1 MSARAPAGNV
11 NKKNGSDAA
20 VDNSERYKGDGVIVF
35 ITQVAAMSWAETQ
48 HPEMTLASQSL
59 EKTGFR
65 SAIQMEV
72 EFALIGR
79 TPKTMRAS
87 TNSIASYTS
96 WKRDIFWGAPKY
108 WGRRRGRA
116 PFCRYPAFQSTHY
129 SGRRMNG
136 EMMRP
141 SSSDL
146 ERLATELEGD
156 LYFDETMRTLYATDA
171 SVYREM
177 PQAVALPK
185 TEDDICK
192 LVRFAR
198 VHGTSLIPRAAGTS
212 LAGQV
217 VGGGLVVDISRYL
230 TRILEVDAAAR
241 RVRVQ
246 PGVVRN
252 ELNLALAP
260 HCLFFAPETS
270 TQNRCM
276 IGGMVGNNACGANS
290 VVYGSTRDHVISV
303 RAVLSDGSIT
313 EFGALSQEEF
323 AAKSRSDTLEALIY
337 RKIDKLLGDP
347 ENRAEIA
354 REFPKK
360 SIHRRNTGY
369 AIDSLAE
376 CTPFAPL
383 GPPFNFCRLL
393 AGSEGTLAFLT
404 EITLSCEPLPPR
416 ESALVCV
423 HCTTIDEALQAN
435 LVALRHSARA
445 CELMDD
451 NILEC
456 TKTNIEQRQNRFFV
470 QGDPGAILAV
480 ELASETREEV
490 AALAATL
497 ETELRVAG
505 LGYHYPAIW
514 GPDQNRVWNL
524 RKAALGLLSN
534 LPGDAKPVA
543 VIEDTAIDPED
554 LPAYVREFDAILG
567 ARGLS
572 AVHYAHAGSGEL
584 HLRPILNLKME
595 EHRRLFRVIATEVA
609 HLVKRY
615 GGSLSG
621 EHGDGRLRGE
631 FLPTMVGKKN
641 YALFREIKYAWDPA
655 GLFNPGKITD
665 TPPMDGSLRY
675 ESGQAVR
682 EFSTVLSFADSRGIL
697 RAAEQCNG
705 SGDCRKSHL
714 MGGTMCPSFMATRN
728 ERDTT
733 RARANILRE
742 VLTRSPKS
750 NPFDSDEIAA
760 VMDLCL
766 SCKGCKSECPSNVDI
781 ARLKAEWL
789 QQYYDAR
796 GVPFRSKLIAGFSH
810 AMAAAQLA
818 PGIYNFLVT
827 NSLTARW
834 FKRLAGFAQERSM
847 PQLNATTLRRWHRR
861 HANKEG
867 SFPNGSVFL
876 FCDEFTNF
884 NDVGA
889 GIKAVRLLNRLGYE
903 IIVPNHVDSG
913 RAQIS
918 KGLLRDAQ
926 RLAIRNVELLKDV
939 ITDETPLIGIE
950 PSAILGFRD
959 EVPDLVPGRL
969 MDAARQL
976 AKRSLLVDEFI
987 VREASRGRIRREAF
1001 TLKSQEIR
1009 LHGHCHQKSLASLTA
1024 TVKALELPSNYKVKL
1039 IPSGCCGMAGSFG
1052 YEQEHYDLSMK
1063 VAELV
1068 LMPTVRSAAP
1078 ETLIAAPGTSCRHQ
1092 IKDCTGRIAQHP
1104 AEILHDALVQEV

>member
-1 MSARAPAGNV
+1 M
-11 NKKNGSDAA
+11 D
-20 VDNSERYKGDGVIVF
+20 EQ
-35 ITQVAAMSWAETQ
+35 IT
-48 HPEMTLASQSL
+48 
-59 EKTGFR
+59 
-65 SAIQMEV
+65 
-72 EFALIGR
+72 
-79 TPKTMRAS
+79 
-87 TNSIASYTS
+87 
-96 WKRDIFWGAPKY
+96 
-108 WGRRRGRA
+108 
-116 PFCRYPAFQSTHY
+116 
-129 SGRRMNG
+129 
-136 EMMRP
+136 RP
-141 SSSDL
+141 SPSAL

-156 LYFDETMRTLYATDA
+156 FYFDATMRTLYATDA

-177 PQAVALPK
+177 PQAVALPR
-185 TEDDICK
+185 TENDICK
-192 LVRFAR
+192 LTRFAR
-198 VHGTSLIPRAAGTS
+198 EHGTSLIPRAAGTS

-217 VGGGLVVDISRYL
+217 VGGGIVVDISRYL
-230 TRILEVDAAAR
+230 TRIVAIDADAR

-260 HCLFFAPETS
+260 HGLFFAPETS

-303 RAVLSDGSIT
+303 RAVLADGSIA
-313 EFGALSQEEF
+313 EFGALSPDEF
-323 AAKSRSDTLEALIY
+323 AAKSRGDTFEALLY
-337 RKIDKLLGDP
+337 RQIDELLGKA
-347 ENRAEIA
+347 ENREEIA

-376 CTPFAPL
+376 CSPFVAD

-416 ESALVCV
+416 VSALVCV
-423 HCTTIDEALQAN
+423 HCATIDEALRAN

-456 TKTNIEQRQNRFFV
+456 TKLNIEQRQNRFFV

-480 ELASETREEV
+480 ELAADTREEV
-490 AALAATL
+490 VGRASSL
-497 ETELRVAG
+497 ETELRAAG
-505 LGYHYPAIW
+505 LGYHYPVVW
-514 GPDQNRVWNL
+514 GADQNRVWNL

-534 LPGDAKPVA
+534 IPGDAKPVA

-554 LPAYVREFDAILG
+554 LPAFVREFDSILG
-567 ARGLS
+567 SHGLA

-584 HLRPILNLKME
+584 HLRPILNLKEE
-595 EHRRLFRVIATEVA
+595 EHRRLFRVVATEIA
-609 HLVKRY
+609 RLVKRC

-631 FLPTMVGKKN
+631 FLPFMVGKEN
-641 YALFREIKYAWDPA
+641 YALFREIKKKWDPS

-665 TPPMDGSLRY
+665 TPPMDASLRY
-675 ESGQAVR
+675 EPGQAVR
-682 EFSTVLSFADSRGIL
+682 EIPTVLNFADSRGIL

-714 MGGTMCPSFMATRN
+714 MGGTMCPSYMATRN

-750 NPFDSDEIAA
+750 NPFDSDEVAA

-766 SCKGCKSECPSNVDI
+766 SCKGCKSECPSNVDV

-796 GVPFRSKLIAGFSH
+796 GVPIRSKLIAGFSS
-810 AMAAAQLA
+810 AMAAAQIA
-818 PGIYNFLVT
+818 PGIYNLLVT
-827 NSLTARW
+827 NRVTSRL
-834 FKRLAGFAQERSM
+834 FKRLAGFALERSM
-847 PQLNATTLRRWHRR
+847 PRLYATTLRRWHQN

-867 SFPNGSVFL
+867 TFPNGRVFL

-889 GIKAVRLLNRLGYE
+889 GRKVVRLLNRLGYE
-903 IIVPNHVDSG
+903 VTIPKHVDSG

-918 KGLLRDAQ
+918 KGLLRDAR

-939 ITDETPLIGIE
+939 VTDDIPMIGIE

-959 EVPDLVPGRL
+959 EVPDLVPLELIG
-969 MDAARQL
+969 AAREL
-976 AKRSLLVDEFI
+976 SKRSLLVDEF
-987 VREASRGRIRREAF
+987 VAREAERGRIRREAF
-1001 TLKSQEIR
+1001 TQELREIR
-1009 LHGHCHQKSLASLTA
+1009 LHGHCHQKSLASITP
-1024 TVKALELPSNYKVKL
+1024 TVKALELPVNYKVKL

-1052 YEQEHYDLSMK
+1052 YEQEHYDVSMQ

-1068 LMPTVRSAAP
+1068 LMPAVRSAPAA
-1078 ETLIAAPGTSCRHQ
+1078 TLIAAPGTSCRHQ

-1104 AEILHDALVQEV
+1104 AEILHDALV

>member
-1 MSARAPAGNV
+1 
-11 NKKNGSDAA
+11 
-20 VDNSERYKGDGVIVF
+20 
-35 ITQVAAMSWAETQ
+35 
-48 HPEMTLASQSL
+48 MT
-59 EKTGFR
+59 
-65 SAIQMEV
+65 
-72 EFALIGR
+72 
-79 TPKTMRAS
+79 
-87 TNSIASYTS
+87 
-96 WKRDIFWGAPKY
+96 
-108 WGRRRGRA
+108 
-116 PFCRYPAFQSTHY
+116 
-129 SGRRMNG
+129 
-136 EMMRP
+136 RP
-141 SSSDL
+141 SPSDL
-146 ERLATELEGD
+146 ERLATELEGE
-156 LYFDETMRTLYATDA
+156 LHFDATMRTLYATDA

-185 TEDDICK
+185 TETDICK

-198 VHGTSLIPRAAGTS
+198 EHGTSVIPRAAGTS

-217 VGGGLVVDISRYL
+217 VGGGIVVDISRYL
-230 TRILEVDAAAR
+230 TRILEIDARAR

-260 HCLFFAPETS
+260 HQLFFAPETS

-303 RAVLSDGSIT
+303 RAVLSDGSIA
-313 EFGALSQEEF
+313 EFGPLSEEEF
-323 AAKSRSDTLEALIY
+323 AAKLRSDTLEAVIY
-337 RKIDKLLGDP
+337 RKVGSLLGSA

-369 AIDSLAE
+369 AIDLLAQ
-376 CTPFAPL
+376 CSPFVSD

-416 ESALVCV
+416 ESALICV
-423 HCTTIDEALQAN
+423 HCVTIDEALRAN

-456 TKTNIEQRQNRFFV
+456 TKANIEQRQNRFFV
-470 QGDPGAILAV
+470 QGDPGAILASNWRV
-480 ELASETREEV
+480 KLARRLSTSRQG
-490 AALAATL
+490 L
-497 ETELRVAG
+497 ETELRAAG
-505 LGYHYPAIW
+505 LGYHYPVIW
-514 GPDQNRVWNL
+514 GAEQNRVWNL

-543 VIEDTAIDPED
+543 VIEDTAIDPQD
-554 LPAYVREFDAILG
+554 LPVFVREFDSIL
-567 ARGLS
+567 AAHGLS

-595 EHRRLFRVIATEVA
+595 EHRRLFRLIATEVA
-609 HLVKRY
+609 RLVKRY

-631 FLPTMVGKKN
+631 FLPFMVGKKN
-641 YALFREIKYAWDPA
+641 YALFREIKHIWDPS
-655 GLFNPGKITD
+655 GIFNPGKITD
-665 TPPMDGSLRY
+665 TPPMDASLRY
-675 ESGQAVR
+675 ESGQTVR
-682 EFSTVLSFADSRGIL
+682 EFSTVLNFAGSGGIL

-766 SCKGCKSECPSNVDI
+766 SCKGCKSECPSNVDV

-789 QQYYDAR
+789 QQYYDTR
-796 GVPFRSKLIAGFSH
+796 GVPFRSQLIAGFSG

-827 NSLTARW
+827 NRWTAQL
-834 FKRLAGFAQERSM
+834 FKRLAGFAERRSM
-847 PQLNATTLRRWHRR
+847 PQLHATTLRRWHRS

-867 SFPNGSVFL
+867 PFPNGRVFL

-884 NDVGA
+884 NDVEA

-903 IIVPNHVDSG
+903 IIIPKQVDSG

-939 ITDETPLIGIE
+939 ITDDAPMIGIE

-959 EVPDLVPGRL
+959 EVPDLVPARL
-969 MDAARQL
+969 FEASREL
-976 AKRSLLVDEFI
+976 AKRSLLIDEFI
-987 VREASRGRIRREAF
+987 AREASRGRIRREAF
-1001 TLKSQEIR
+1001 AQESREIR
-1009 LHGHCHQKSLASLTA
+1009 LHGHCHQKSLASLA
-1024 TVKALELPSNYKVKL
+1024 PTVKALELPVNYKVKV

-1052 YEQEHYDLSMK
+1052 YEKEHYDLSIQ

-1068 LMPTVRSAAP
+1068 LMPAVRSAPADA
-1078 ETLIAAPGTSCRHQ
+1078 LIAAPGTSCRHQ

-1104 AEILHDALVQEV
+1104 AEILHDALV

>member
-1 MSARAPAGNV
+1 MY
-11 NKKNGSDAA
+11 
-20 VDNSERYKGDGVIVF
+20 ER
-35 ITQVAAMSWAETQ
+35 
-48 HPEMTLASQSL
+48 MT
-59 EKTGFR
+59 
-65 SAIQMEV
+65 
-72 EFALIGR
+72 
-79 TPKTMRAS
+79 
-87 TNSIASYTS
+87 
-96 WKRDIFWGAPKY
+96 
-108 WGRRRGRA
+108 
-116 PFCRYPAFQSTHY
+116 
-129 SGRRMNG
+129 
-136 EMMRP
+136 RP
-141 SSSDL
+141 SPSDL
-146 ERLATELEGD
+146 ERLAAEVEGD
-156 LYFDETMRTLYATDA
+156 LYFDATMRMLYATDA

-185 TEDDICK
+185 TETDICK

-198 VHGTSLIPRAAGTS
+198 EHGTSVIPRAAGTS

-217 VGGGLVVDISRYL
+217 VGGGIVVDISRYL
-230 TRILEVDAAAR
+230 TRILEIDTATR

-260 HCLFFAPETS
+260 HQLFFAPETS

-290 VVYGSTRDHVISV
+290 VVYGSTRDHLISV
-303 RAVLSDGSIT
+303 RAVLSDGSIA
-313 EFGALSQEEF
+313 EFGPLSGEEF
-323 AAKSRSDTLEALIY
+323 AAKFRSNTLEAVIY
-337 RKIDKLLGDP
+337 RKVGGLLGSA

-369 AIDSLAE
+369 AIDLLAQ
-376 CTPFAPL
+376 CSPFVSG

-404 EITLSCEPLPPR
+404 EITLSCEPLLPR

-423 HCTTIDEALQAN
+423 HCVTIDEALRAN

-470 QGDPGAILAV
+470 QGDPGAILAI
-480 ELASETREEV
+480 ELAGETREEV
-490 AALAATL
+490 VELATSL
-497 ETELRVAG
+497 ETELRAAG
-505 LGYHYPAIW
+505 LGYHYPVIW
-514 GPDQNRVWNL
+514 GAEQNRVWNL

-543 VIEDTAIDPED
+543 VIEDTAIDPQD
-554 LPAYVREFDAILG
+554 LPEFVREFDSIL
-567 ARGLS
+567 AAHGLS

-584 HLRPILNLKME
+584 HLRPILNLKTE
-595 EHRRLFRVIATEVA
+595 EHRQLFRLIAMEVA
-609 HLVKRY
+609 RLVKRY

-631 FLPTMVGKKN
+631 FLPFMVGKKN
-641 YALFREIKYAWDPA
+641 YALFREIKQVWDPA
-655 GLFNPGKITD
+655 GIFNPGKITD
-665 TPPMDGSLRY
+665 TPPMDASLRY
-675 ESGQAVR
+675 EPGQTVR
-682 EFSTVLSFADSRGIL
+682 EFSTVLSFTESRGIL

-733 RARANILRE
+733 RARANVLRE
-742 VLTRSPKS
+742 VLTRSTKT
-750 NPFDSDEIAA
+750 NPFDSDEIAV

-766 SCKGCKSECPSNVDI
+766 SCKGCKSECPSNVDV

-796 GVPFRSKLIAGFSH
+796 GIPFRSRLVAGFSS
-810 AMAAAQLA
+810 AMGAAQLA
-818 PGIYNFLVT
+818 PGLYNFLVT
-827 NSLTARW
+827 NRVTARW
-834 FKRLAGFAQERSM
+834 FKRLAGFAQGRSM
-847 PQLNATTLRRWHRR
+847 PRLPATTLRRWYQG
-861 HANKEG
+861 HAKKGG
-867 SFPNGSVFL
+867 SFPKGGVFL

-884 NDVGA
+884 NDA
-889 GIKAVRLLNRLGYE
+889 EIGIKAVLLLNRLGYE
-903 IIVPNHVDSG
+903 IVIPNHVDSG

-926 RLAIRNVELLKDV
+926 RLAIRNVELLKNV
-939 ITDETPLIGIE
+939 VTDEMPMIGIE

-959 EVPDLVPGRL
+959 EVPDLVPSHL
-969 MDAARQL
+969 KEAAREL
-976 AKRSLLVDEFI
+976 GKRALLVDEFI
-987 VREASRGRIRREAF
+987 AREAGCGRIRPEAF
-1001 TLKSQEIR
+1001 TNESREVR
-1009 LHGHCHQKSLASLTA
+1009 VHGHCHQKSLASLTA
-1024 TVKALELPSNYKVKL
+1024 TVKALELPANYKVKL
-1039 IPSGCCGMAGSFG
+1039 ISSGCCGMAGSFG
-1052 YEQEHYDLSMK
+1052 YEEEHYALSLQ

-1068 LMPTVRSAAP
+1068 LMPAVRSAPAG
-1078 ETLIAAPGTSCRHQ
+1078 TLIAAPGTSCRHQ

-1104 AEILHDALVQEV
+1104 VEILHAALV

>member
-1 MSARAPAGNV
+1 MVVYRPSKGVLKRQAANV
-11 NKKNGSDAA
+11 QPPDPT
-20 VDNSERYKGDGVIVF
+20 R
-35 ITQVAAMSWAETQ
+35 
-48 HPEMTLASQSL
+48 
-59 EKTGFR
+59 
-65 SAIQMEV
+65 
-72 EFALIGR
+72 
-79 TPKTMRAS
+79 
-87 TNSIASYTS
+87 
-96 WKRDIFWGAPKY
+96 
-108 WGRRRGRA
+108 
-116 PFCRYPAFQSTHY
+116 QSTKSMEEH
-129 SGRRMNG
+129 MT
-136 EMMRP
+136 RP
-141 SSSDL
+141 SLSAL
-146 ERLATELEGD
+146 EQLAAELEGD
-156 LYFDETMRTLYATDA
+156 FHFDATMRTLYATDA

-177 PQAVALPK
+177 PLAVALPR
-185 TEDDICK
+185 TENDICT
-192 LVRFAR
+192 LIRFAR
-198 VHGTSLIPRAAGTS
+198 EHGTSIIPRAAGTS

-217 VGGGLVVDISRYL
+217 VGEGIVVDISRYL
-230 TRILEVDAAAR
+230 TRIVAIDADAR

-260 HCLFFAPETS
+260 HGLFFAPETS

-303 RAVLSDGSIT
+303 RAVLADGSIA
-313 EFGALSQEEF
+313 EFGALSPDEF
-323 AAKSRSDTLEALIY
+323 AAKCQSDAFEALLY
-337 RKIDKLLGDP
+337 RQIGELLGKA
-347 ENRAEIA
+347 ENREEIA

-376 CTPFAPL
+376 CSPFVPD
-383 GPPFNFCRLL
+383 GPQFNFCRLL

-416 ESALVCV
+416 VAALVCV
-423 HCTTIDEALQAN
+423 HCATIDEALRAN

-445 CELMDD
+445 CELMDN

-456 TKTNIEQRQNRFFV
+456 TKVNIEQRQNRFFV

-480 ELASETREEV
+480 ELAADTREEV
-490 AALAATL
+490 AARAANL
-497 ETELRVAG
+497 ETELRAAG
-505 LGYHYPAIW
+505 LGYHYPVVW
-514 GPDQNRVWNL
+514 GADQNRVWNL

-534 LPGDAKPVA
+534 IPGDAKPVA

-554 LPAYVREFDAILG
+554 LPAFVREFDSILG
-567 ARGLS
+567 GHGLA

-584 HLRPILNLKME
+584 HLRPILNLKEE
-595 EHRRLFRVIATEVA
+595 EHRRLFRVIATEIA
-609 HLVKRY
+609 HLVKRC

-631 FLPTMVGKKN
+631 FLPFMVGKKN
-641 YALFREIKYAWDPA
+641 YALFREIKKKWDPA

-665 TPPMDGSLRY
+665 TPPMDASLRY
-675 ESGQAVR
+675 EPGQAVR
-682 EFSTVLSFADSRGIL
+682 EIPTVLNFADSRGIL

-714 MGGTMCPSFMATRN
+714 MGGTMCPSYMATRN

-750 NPFDSDEIAA
+750 NPFDSEEIAA

-766 SCKGCKSECPSNVDI
+766 SCKGCKSECPSNVDV

-796 GVPFRSKLIAGFSH
+796 GVPFRSKLIAGFSS
-810 AMAAAQLA
+810 AMAAAQIA

-827 NSLTARW
+827 NRVTSRL
-834 FKRLAGFAQERSM
+834 FKRLAGFAPERSL
-847 PQLNATTLRRWHRR
+847 PRLYAATLRRWHQN

-867 SFPNGSVFL
+867 LFPNGRVFL

-889 GIKAVRLLNRLGYE
+889 GRKAVRLLNRLGYE
-903 IIVPNHVDSG
+903 IIIPKHVDSG

-918 KGLLRDAQ
+918 KGLLRDAR

-939 ITDETPLIGIE
+939 VTDDTPLIGIE

-959 EVPDLVPGRL
+959 EIPDLVPAELIG
-969 MDAARQL
+969 AAREL
-976 AKRSLLVDEFI
+976 SKRSLLVDEFI
-987 VREASRGRIRREAF
+987 AREAERGRIRREAF
-1001 TLKSQEIR
+1001 TQKSREVS
-1009 LHGHCHQKSLASLTA
+1009 LHGHCHQKSLASIAA
-1024 TVKALELPSNYKVKL
+1024 TVKALQLPVNYKVKL

-1052 YEQEHYDLSMK
+1052 YEEEHYDVSMQ

-1068 LMPTVRSAAP
+1068 LMPAVRSAPVA
-1078 ETLIAAPGTSCRHQ
+1078 TLIAAPGTSCRHQ

-1104 AEILHDALVQEV
+1104 AEILHDALI

>member
-1 MSARAPAGNV
+1 M
-11 NKKNGSDAA
+11 
-20 VDNSERYKGDGVIVF
+20 I
-35 ITQVAAMSWAETQ
+35 
-48 HPEMTLASQSL
+48 
-59 EKTGFR
+59 
-65 SAIQMEV
+65 
-72 EFALIGR
+72 EFCE
-79 TPKTMRAS
+79 PS
-87 TNSIASYTS
+87 
-96 WKRDIFWGAPKY
+96 
-108 WGRRRGRA
+108 
-116 PFCRYPAFQSTHY
+116 AFQSTY
-129 SGRRMNG
+129 LSRRSMYQH
-136 EMMRP
+136 MSRP
-141 SSSDL
+141 SLSDL
-146 ERLATELEGD
+146 ECLATELEGD
-156 LYFDETMRTLYATDA
+156 LHFDATMRTLYATDA

-177 PQAVALPK
+177 PQAVVRPK
-185 TEDDICK
+185 TENDICK
-192 LVRFAR
+192 VVGFAR
-198 VHGTSLIPRAAGTS
+198 EHGTSLIPRAAGTS

-217 VGGGLVVDISRYL
+217 VGGGIVVDISRHL
-230 TRILEVDAAAR
+230 TQILEIDPAGR

-260 HCLFFAPETS
+260 HGLFFAPETS

-290 VVYGSTRDHVISV
+290 VVYGSTREHIISL
-303 RAVLSDGSIT
+303 RAVLSDGSIA
-313 EFGALSQEEF
+313 EFGALSEEEF
-323 AAKSRSDTLEALIY
+323 AAKSKNGTLEARVY
-337 RKIDKLLGDP
+337 REIGELLSQP
-347 ENRAEIA
+347 EIRAEIA

-369 AIDSLAE
+369 AIDLLAE
-376 CTPFAPL
+376 CAPFTPA
-383 GPPFNFCRLL
+383 GAPFNFCRLL

-423 HCTTIDEALQAN
+423 HCATIDEALRVN

-451 NILEC
+451 NILQC

-470 QGDPGAILAV
+470 EGDPGAILAV
-480 ELASETREEV
+480 ELAAETREEV
-490 AALAATL
+490 VALATGL
-497 ETELRVAG
+497 EAELRTAG
-505 LGYHYPAIW
+505 LGYHFPVIW
-514 GPDQNRVWNL
+514 GADQNRVWNL

-534 LPGDAKPVA
+534 IPGDAKPVA
-543 VIEDTAIDPED
+543 VIEDTAIDPGD
-554 LPAYVREFDAILG
+554 LPAYVREFDSILIG
-567 ARGLS
+567 HGLS

-584 HLRPILNLKME
+584 HLRPILNLKIE

-609 HLVKRY
+609 RLVKQY

-631 FLPTMVGKKN
+631 FLAAMVGKRN
-641 YALFREIKYAWDPA
+641 YAIFREIKHAWDPL
-655 GLFNPGKITD
+655 GIFNPGKITD
-665 TPPMDGSLRY
+665 TPPMDASLRY
-675 ESGQAVR
+675 ESGQAER
-682 EFSTVLSFADSRGIL
+682 QFSTVLSFAKFGGIL

-750 NPFDSDEIAA
+750 NPFDSEEVAA

-766 SCKGCKSECPSNVDI
+766 SCKGCKSECPSNVDV

-789 QQYYDAR
+789 QQVYDAR
-796 GVPFRSKLIAGFSH
+796 GVPFRSKLIAGFSG
-810 AMAAAQLA
+810 AMGAAQLA
-818 PGIYNFLVT
+818 PGMYNLLVT
-827 NSLTARW
+827 NPLTA
-834 FKRLAGFAQERSM
+834 KLIKHLAGFAPGRSM
-847 PQLNATTLRRWHRR
+847 PRLHPTTLRRWHRV

-867 SFPNGSVFL
+867 PFANGRVFL

-889 GIKAVRLLNRLGYE
+889 GIKAVHLLNRLGYE
-903 IIVPNHVDSG
+903 VIIPTHVDSG

-918 KGLLRDAQ
+918 KGLLREAQ
-926 RLAIRNVELLKDV
+926 RLAVRNVELLQGV
-939 ITDETPLIGIE
+939 VTDDSPMIGLE

-959 EVPDLVPGRL
+959 EVPDLVPAHLLRG
-969 MDAARQL
+969 AQEL

-987 VREASRGRIRREAF
+987 AREAGRGQIRREAF
-1001 TLKSQEIR
+1001 TQKSAEIKV
-1009 LHGHCHQKSLASLTA
+1009 HGHCHQKSLASLIP
-1024 TVKALELPSNYKVKL
+1024 TVKALELPVSYKVSL

-1052 YEQEHYDLSMK
+1052 YEREHYDLSIQ

-1068 LMPTVRSAAP
+1068 LMPAIRSAP
-1078 ETLIAAPGTSCRHQ
+1078 EETLIAAAGTSCRHQ
-1092 IKDCTGRIAQHP
+1092 IKDCTGRIALHP
-1104 AEILHDALVQEV
+1104 AEILHDALVQAD